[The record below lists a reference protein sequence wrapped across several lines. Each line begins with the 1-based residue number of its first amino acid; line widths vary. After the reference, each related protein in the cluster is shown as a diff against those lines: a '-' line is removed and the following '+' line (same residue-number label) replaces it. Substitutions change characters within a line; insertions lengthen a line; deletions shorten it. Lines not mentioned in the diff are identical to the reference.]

1 MLTLF
6 RANAL
11 RTFVAALLAV
21 VALRS
26 AATGLRDNAY
36 SNDEL
41 GFSMALPAEL
51 ADAGWHIFLEDPD
64 EYDTYDEFAV
74 VFEGPNSAGLVVHV
88 EELPEPMSLDTYLG
102 AYLLM
107 LSIFAEDW
115 VEESTTPVD
124 VNGVEGYELV
134 GTLTDEI
141 PMHVVAYV
149 FLTET
154 HVFEMIG
161 EARDP
166 VPFPLEEFRAIVDT
180 FVLGVPT
187 VAIRSAATGLRGNA
201 YSNDEL
207 EFSMALPA
215 ELADA
220 GWHIFLED
228 PDEYDTYDEFAVVF
242 EGPNSAGLVVHVE
255 ELPEPMSL
263 DTYLGAYLLMLSIF
277 AEDWVEESTTPVDVN
292 GVEGYEL
299 VGTLTDEIPM
309 HVVAYVFLTETHVF
323 EMIGEA
329 RDPVPFPLEEFRAIV
344 DTFVLGVPTVTDVSP
359 AAASLT
365 QWAKLKAVR

>member
-51 ADAGWHIFLEDPD
+51 ADAGWMVYTDP
-64 EYDTYDEFAV
+64 EFPEFGYV
-74 VFEGPNSAGLVVHV
+74 VFVGPEDERYLEVYVD
-88 EELPEPMSLDTYLG
+88 ELSEPVSLD
-102 AYLLM
+102 AYLDAKLLIM
-107 LSIFAEDW
+107 NW

-124 VNGVEGYELV
+124 VNGVEGYEV
-134 GTLTDEI
+134 VATMTDEGI
-141 PMHVVAYV
+141 PTRIVEYV

-154 HVFEMIG
+154 HVFEMQG
-161 EARDP
+161 EA
-166 VPFPLEEFRAIVDT
+166 
-180 FVLGVPT
+180 
-187 VAIRSAATGLRGNA
+187 
-201 YSNDEL
+201 
-207 EFSMALPA
+207 
-215 ELADA
+215 
-220 GWHIFLED
+220 H
-228 PDEYDTYDEFAVVF
+228 
-242 EGPNSAGLVVHVE
+242 
-255 ELPEPMSL
+255 
-263 DTYLGAYLLMLSIF
+263 
-277 AEDWVEESTTPVDVN
+277 
-292 GVEGYEL
+292 
-299 VGTLTDEIPM
+299 
-309 HVVAYVFLTETHVF
+309 
-323 EMIGEA
+323 
-329 RDPVPFPLEEFRAIV
+329 DPVPFPLEEFRAIV